1 MRIEAKRE
9 REKEGENVLSNRRG
23 GVKGRKIGFKEV
35 GGVEVEEISSTLFID
50 SDEACI
56 KSDFSIL
63 STRLSYRRGSRL
75 LWRGYVSGGCATPRI
90 FWTPFRGWGSLDEVD
105 EYREV
110 LLREYSLAPY
120 FRCNPT
126 FRLIFLSL

>member
-1 MRIEAKRE
+1 MKIEAKRE

-75 LWRGYVSGGCATPRI
+75 L
-90 FWTPFRGWGSLDEVD
+90 
-105 EYREV
+105 
-110 LLREYSLAPY
+110 
-120 FRCNPT
+120 
-126 FRLIFLSL
+126 